1 MNNLDIQTLPNKRS
15 ILLVDDDR
23 LILSTL
29 TNGLTRVGYQVS
41 SAESVDE
48 AELWLKNNDQPDL
61 VILDVR
67 MPDRNGLELAK
78 TLNDFNQI
86 PFILLTA
93 HSDQEIITQAKEC
106 GAMGYLVKPVDISQ
120 LIPTIET
127 ALHRSQEIHSLRKS
141 KHQLQT
147 ALDADRAIS
156 IATGIIMDQHSINHD
171 DALEL
176 LRKTARS
183 EHLKLFELASSII
196 ISRETLNLR
205 SST

>member
-1 MNNLDIQTLPNKRS
+1 MKSLDNEILTHKKS

-29 TNGLTRVGYQVS
+29 TNGLKRAGYQVN

-48 AELWLKNNDQPDL
+48 AERLLKKNQQPDL

-67 MPDRNGLELAK
+67 MPDRNGLEL
-78 TLNDFNQI
+78 TNYLNDCDQV

-93 HSDQEIITQAKEC
+93 HSDNEIIAQAKET

-120 LIPTIET
+120 LIPAIET
-127 ALHRSQEIHSLRKS
+127 ALYRSQEIRNLRKA
-141 KHQLQT
+141 KKQLQT

-156 IATGIIMDQHSINHD
+156 VATGIIMDQHLINHD
-171 DALEL
+171 EALEL

-183 EHLKLFELASSII
+183 ERLKLIEVASSVIN
-196 ISRETLNLR
+196 SRETLNLR
-205 SST
+205 SNV

>member
-1 MNNLDIQTLPNKRS
+1 MKNLETQIVTQMKS

-23 LILSTL
+23 LIIATLS
-29 TNGLTRVGYQVS
+29 NGLARAGYRVT

-48 AELWLKNNDQPDL
+48 AEKWLNNNDQPDL

-67 MPDRNGLELAK
+67 MPDRDGLELIEC
-78 TLNDFNQI
+78 LNDSNQI
-86 PFILLTA
+86 PFTLLTA
-93 HSDQEIITQAKEC
+93 HSDQEIITQAKES

-127 ALHRSQEIHSLRKS
+127 AVYRSQEIKNLRKA
-141 KHQLQT
+141 KQQLQT

-156 IATGIIMDQHSINHD
+156 VATGIIMDQHLINHD

-183 EHLKLFELASSII
+183 EHLKLIELASSII
-196 ISRETLNLR
+196 NSRETLNLR
-205 SST
+205 NSV

>member
-1 MNNLDIQTLPNKRS
+1 MKNLETQIVTQMKS

-23 LILSTL
+23 LIIATLS
-29 TNGLTRVGYQVS
+29 NGLARAGYRVT

-48 AELWLKNNDQPDL
+48 AEKWLNNNDQPDL

-67 MPDRNGLELAK
+67 MPDRDGLELIEY
-78 TLNDFNQI
+78 LNDSNQI

-93 HSDQEIITQAKEC
+93 HSDQEIITQAKES

-127 ALHRSQEIHSLRKS
+127 AIYRSQEIKNLRKA
-141 KHQLQT
+141 KQQLQT

-156 IATGIIMDQHSINHD
+156 VATGIIMDQHLINHD

-176 LRKTARS
+176 LRRTARS
-183 EHLKLFELASSII
+183 EHLKLIELASSII
-196 ISRETLNLR
+196 NSRETLNLR
-205 SST
+205 NSV

>member
-1 MNNLDIQTLPNKRS
+1 MNNLDVQTLPNKRS

-29 TNGLTRVGYQVS
+29 TNGLTRAGYQVS

-48 AELWLKNNDQPDL
+48 AESWLKNNDQPDL

-67 MPDRNGLELAK
+67 MPDRNGLELTK
-78 TLNDFNQI
+78 SLNDFNQI

-93 HSDQEIITQAKEC
+93 HSDQEIITQAKES

-127 ALHRSQEIHSLRKS
+127 ALHRSQEIHSLRNTK
-141 KHQLQT
+141 KQLQT

-156 IATGIIMDQHSINHD
+156 IATGIIMDQHLINHD

-183 EHLKLFELASSII
+183 EHLKLIELASSII
-196 ISRETLNLR
+196 NSRETLNLR
-205 SST
+205 NSA

>member
-1 MNNLDIQTLPNKRS
+1 MKNLDTQILTHKKS

-23 LILSTL
+23 LIISTL
-29 TNGLTRVGYQVS
+29 TNGLTRAGYQVN

-48 AELWLKNNDQPDL
+48 AETWLKNNDQPDL

-67 MPDRNGLELAK
+67 MPDRNGLEL
-78 TLNDFNQI
+78 TGYLNDCNQI

-93 HSDQEIITQAKEC
+93 HSDQEIITQAKET

-120 LIPTIET
+120 LIPAIET
-127 ALHRSQEIHSLRKS
+127 ALYRSQEIHNLRKA
-141 KHQLQT
+141 KQQLQT

-156 IATGIIMDQHSINHD
+156 IATGIIMDQHLINHD

-176 LRKTARS
+176 LRRTARS
-183 EHLKLFELASSII
+183 ERLKLFDLASSII
-196 ISRETLNLR
+196 NSRETLNLR
-205 SST
+205 NNV